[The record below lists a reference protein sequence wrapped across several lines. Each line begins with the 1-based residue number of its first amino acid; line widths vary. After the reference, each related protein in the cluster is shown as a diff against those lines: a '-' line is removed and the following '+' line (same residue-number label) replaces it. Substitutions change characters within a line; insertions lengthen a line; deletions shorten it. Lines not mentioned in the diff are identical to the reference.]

1 MTRAARG
8 WRFIRDLIGKAYR
21 DDIFFMAGAIT
32 FNLVIAIVPILL
44 LAAGV
49 TGWVLRARFVDPG
62 AGAVG
67 LVLRLLPRGAVDPD
81 LVAALEDTVG
91 GVVDRSAGLSLA
103 GALVLVWISTRLVGT
118 LRSVLR
124 RVFDQR
130 VDRSLVAGKWFDF
143 RMVLVGASF
152 IILGLGLARGT
163 SQLIGLLSERA
174 GLAPSRWVNE
184 GAGAA
189 LELLFMW
196 ILLLV
201 IYRVVPLGRLP
212 RRTTLTAA
220 TITAVSLTVLK
231 EAFAWYIRNVADFSS
246 TYGNLATLA
255 VLFFYLYYA
264 SVAFVLGGEASVVL
278 NGLGPLAAERI
289 LNGEQEAAVSGEASP
304 AGRPLVERVPQ

>member
-1 MTRAARG
+1 MTRARAG
-8 WRFIRDLIGKAYR
+8 WRTLRALVEKAYR

-49 TGWVLRARFVDPG
+49 TGWVLKARFVDPG

-67 LVLRLLPRGAVDPD
+67 LVLRALPRGAVDPD
-81 LVAALEDTVG
+81 LVTALEDTVAQ
-91 GVVDRSAGLSLA
+91 VVDQSTGFSLA

-124 RVFDQR
+124 RVFEQET
-130 VDRSLVAGKWFDF
+130 DRSLLAGKWFDF
-143 RMVLVGASF
+143 RMVLVGAAF

-163 SQLIGLLSERA
+163 SQLIRLASDRSGLMPRPWVSE
-174 GLAPSRWVNE
+174 GV
-184 GAGAA
+184 GAL
-189 LELLFMW
+189 LELAFMW
-196 ILLLV
+196 VLLLI
-201 IYRVVPLGRLP
+201 IYRVVPLRELP
-212 RRTTLTAA
+212 RRTALTAA
-220 TITAVSLTVLK
+220 TLTAVGLALLK

-264 SVAFVLGGEASVVL
+264 SVAFVLGGEIAVITAGPRPAEHNLKEPGSEAPPSAE
-278 NGLGPLAAERI
+278 PLA
-289 LNGEQEAAVSGEASP
+289 GS
-304 AGRPLVERVPQ
+304 RP